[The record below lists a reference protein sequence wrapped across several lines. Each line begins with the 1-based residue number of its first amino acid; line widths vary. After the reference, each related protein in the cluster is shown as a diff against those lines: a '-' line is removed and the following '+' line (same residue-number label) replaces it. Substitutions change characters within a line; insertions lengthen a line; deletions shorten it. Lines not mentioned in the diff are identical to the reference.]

1 VSHREERLNRAEE
14 LLGHRFADRS
24 LLEAALTHPSAV
36 PEFRGAVSN
45 ERLEFLGDSVL
56 GFVVAEHLY
65 RRLPDE
71 PEGTLTRRK
80 VAVVNGVLLASVAD
94 DLGLGALIAY
104 GRGERESTRGRASAL
119 ENALE
124 AVIGAIY
131 LDAGIEAAA
140 EMIRRIFGS
149 LLERADLLPPQDP
162 KSALQQL
169 TQSREL
175 GHPTYAVVSS
185 EGPVHAPTFTVAVSV
200 AGELVATAQGHSK
213 QAAEKEA
220 AHRALLALS
229 RPDDA

>member
-1 VSHREERLNRAEE
+1 VSDNDDRLSRAEE

-24 LLEAALTHPSAV
+24 LLELALTHPSAV
-36 PEFRGAVSN
+36 PEVRGAVSN

-65 RRLPDE
+65 RRLPDV

-94 DLGLGALIAY
+94 DLGLGALISY

-119 ENALE
+119 ENTLE
-124 AVIGAIY
+124 AAIGAVY
-131 LDAGIEAAA
+131 LDAGLEAAA
-140 EMIRRIFGS
+140 AAIRRLFGS
-149 LLERADLLPPQDP
+149 LLDRADLTPPLDS

-185 EGPVHAPTFTVAVSV
+185 QGPIHAPAFTVAVSV
-200 AGELVATAQGHSK
+200 AGELIATAEGHSK
-213 QAAEKEA
+213 QSAEKEA
-220 AHRALLALS
+220 ARLALVAL
-229 RPDDA
+229 RGADDA

>member
-1 VSHREERLNRAEE
+1 VSDNDDRLSRAEE

-24 LLEAALTHPSAV
+24 LLELALTHPSAV
-36 PEFRGAVSN
+36 PEVRGAVSN

-65 RRLPDE
+65 RRLPNV

-119 ENALE
+119 ENSLE
-124 AVIGAIY
+124 AAIGAVY
-131 LDAGIEAAA
+131 LDAGLEAAA
-140 EMIRRIFGS
+140 AAIRRLFGS
-149 LLERADLLPPQDP
+149 LLDRADLTPPLDS

-169 TQSREL
+169 TQSCEL
-175 GHPTYAVVSS
+175 GHPTYAVVCSQ
-185 EGPVHAPTFTVAVSV
+185 GPIHAPTFTVAVSV
-200 AGELVATAQGHSK
+200 AGELIATAEGHSK
-213 QAAEKEA
+213 QSAEKEA
-220 AHRALLALS
+220 ARLALVAL
-229 RPDDA
+229 RGADDA

>member
-1 VSHREERLNRAEE
+1 VNVTDERLSRAEE
-14 LLGHRFADRS
+14 ILGHRFTDRS
-24 LLEAALTHPSAV
+24 LLDAALTHPSAV
-36 PEFRGAVSN
+36 PEVRGAVSN

-65 RRLPDE
+65 RQLPDE

-94 DLGLGALIAY
+94 DLGLGELIAY

-131 LDAGIEAAA
+131 LDAGVEAAA
-140 EMIRRIFGS
+140 ATVQRLFGA
-149 LLERADLLPPQDP
+149 LLERADLTLPQDP

-175 GHPTYAVVSS
+175 GHPTYAVLSS
-185 EGPVHAPTFTVAVSV
+185 VGPVHAPTFTVAVSV
-200 AGELVATAQGHSK
+200 AGDLVATAQGHSK
-213 QAAEKEA
+213 QAAEQEA

>member
-1 VSHREERLNRAEE
+1 MSGPDERLSRAEE
-14 LLGHRFADRS
+14 LLGHQFADRS

-36 PEFRGAVSN
+36 PEVRGAVSN

-56 GFVVAEHLY
+56 SFVVAERLY
-65 RRLPDE
+65 RRLPDA

-94 DLGLGALIAY
+94 DLGLGHLIAY

-131 LDAGIEAAA
+131 LDAGLEAAA
-140 EMIRRIFGS
+140 ATIRRLFGS
-149 LLERADLLPPQDP
+149 LIDHADLAPPQDP

-200 AGELVATAQGHSK
+200 AGELIATAEGHSK
-213 QAAEKEA
+213 QSAEKAA
-220 AHRALLALS
+220 AHRALAALS
-229 RPDDA
+229 GSDDA

>member
-1 VSHREERLNRAEE
+1 MSASDKRLSRAEE
-14 LLGHRFADRS
+14 LLGHRFHDRS
-24 LLEAALTHPSAV
+24 LLEAALTHPSTV
-36 PEFRGAVSN
+36 PEVRGAVSN

-65 RRLPDE
+65 RRLPAA

-94 DLGLGALIAY
+94 DLGLGDLIAY
-104 GRGERESTRGRASAL
+104 GRGERDSTRGRASAL

-124 AVIGAIY
+124 AVIGALY
-131 LDAGIEAAA
+131 LDAGLEVTAST
-140 EMIRRIFGS
+140 IRRLFGS
-149 LLERADLLPPQDP
+149 LLERADLTPPQDP

-200 AGELVATAQGHSK
+200 AGEVIATAEGHSK
-213 QAAEKEA
+213 QSAEKEA

-229 RPDDA
+229 GSGDA